1 MKKII
6 NLLTL
11 IFLLAGFIFISNSC
25 SEEFFDTPT
34 GNSIKPSNHYEY
46 YIDAELSYFGCF
58 VFLQDLVDNLVL
70 VNGLRS
76 DIMDVTE
83 NADRDM
89 IDINNHVLTTTNPYL
104 DPSVYYKIII
114 NVNEVIPNLPGILEK
129 DKDFDSTRLYAY
141 TGALVTL
148 RSWCYFVLAR
158 LNGEVGYIEGNL
170 TEVDPSKPPK
180 YYSKA
185 EIIDIL
191 IRDLIPYYDDDDIFR
206 FAFDHLAL
214 LGELYLEKNDYAKA
228 IRYFKKCIDGDGSP
242 GYMVNT
248 DYGTRNWGD
257 IFINSVSQFET
268 VITAVPFSYK
278 DGQPNI
284 LEVIF
289 KDYYMVKPSSLIINA
304 YNSQVP
310 LTPEAEP
317 GDIYRGEGI
326 TYDYNGSDEPVITKY
341 SLEEG
346 DGYSA
351 DVCIYRDADIHL
363 LLAEALN
370 RNGDSENALVLLNL
384 GMSQASNRPDAY
396 ARWSSNAGVRGRVSL
411 QAVSASSVEAVEDL
425 IIQERALELAFE
437 GKRWFD
443 LVRIASRRNDPS
455 YLANKVAAKFDDP
468 AKAEQIRSKLMDTE
482 NWYLPLSKISE

>member
-6 NLLTL
+6 NALSIVFILT
-11 IFLLAGFIFISNSC
+11 GFIVISNSC
-25 SEEFFDTPT
+25 TDEFFDTPT
-34 GNSIKPSNHYEY
+34 GNRFEPDQHYEY
-46 YIDAELSYFGCF
+46 YIDADLSYLGCF
-58 VFLQDLVDNLVL
+58 VYLQDLVDNLVL

-76 DIMDVTE
+76 DIMDVTQ

-89 IDINNHVLTTTNPYL
+89 IDINNHVLSPDNPYL

-129 DKDFDSTRLYAY
+129 DRDFDSTILYAY

-148 RSWCYFVLAR
+148 RAWCYFVLAR

-185 EIIDIL
+185 EIINIL
-191 IRDLIPYYDDDDIFR
+191 ISELLPYYDDEDIFR
-206 FAFDHLAL
+206 FNVDHYAL
-214 LGELYLEKNDYAKA
+214 LGELYLEKNDYWNA
-228 IRYFKKCIDGDGSP
+228 IFYLKMCIDGDGSP
-242 GYMVNT
+242 GYMVT
-248 DYGTRNWGD
+248 DDYSSRNWAD
-257 IFINSVSQFET
+257 IFINSAGQFET
-268 VITAVPFSYK
+268 VITAVPFSFK

-289 KDYYMVKPSSLIINA
+289 KDNYMVKPSSVIINRFD
-304 YNSQVP
+304 SQVQ
-310 LTPEAEP
+310 LNAEL
-317 GDIYRGEGI
+317 GDKYRGKGI
-326 TYDYNGSDEPVITKY
+326 TYDYINNEPVIKKY

-351 DVCIYRDADIHL
+351 DVCLYRDSDIHL

-370 RNGDSENALVLLNL
+370 RNGDSENALVLVNL
-384 GMSQASNRPDAY
+384 GMSQATERPKSFN
-396 ARWSSNAGVRGRVSL
+396 RWSSNAGVRGRVLL
-411 QAVSASSVEAVEDL
+411 QPVSSGSVEGVEDL
-425 IIQERALELAFE
+425 ILQERSLELAFE

-443 LVRIASRRNDPS
+443 LVRVASRRNDPS
-455 YLANKVAAKFDDP
+455 YLANKVAAKFSDP
-468 AKAEQIRSKLMDTE
+468 AKAAEIKSLLSNPE
-482 NWYLPLSKISE
+482 NWYLPLSKIE